1 MDTRRATGTRMRLLL
16 LAAIGALMLLPAT
29 PAAAQSEQDSSIN
42 QECNGDTSSS
52 DVSSSGSDSSRS
64 DDCNQA
70 DVIDQDAEGDESE
83 RVRQVQIFE
92 GDRHVHRHRHADRRD
107 RTVDTSFDEVDCQDF
122 SSQEDAQAELDRD
135 TSDRNRLD
143 ADNDGRACEEFF
155 AQAVETVP
163 SGGVETGGGGTLGAG
178 PTPAATAAKIA
189 GPLALLLVVGGLLG
203 LRRGRLS

>member
-1 MDTRRATGTRMRLLL
+1 MNTRGAVRTRMRLLL

-29 PAAAQSEQDSSIN
+29 PAAAQSEQDSDIR

-52 DVSSSGSDSSRS
+52 EVSSSGSDFSTS

-70 DVIDQDAEGDESE
+70 DVIDQDGEGDERHS
-83 RVRQVQIFE
+83 VRHVQVV
-92 GDRHVHRHRHADRRD
+92 DRHRHHHHRRHADRD
-107 RTVDTSFDEVDCQDF
+107 RTFDTSFDELDCRDF

-135 TSDRNRLD
+135 TSDPHRLD

-155 AQAVETVP
+155 VQAVETVP
-163 SGGVETGGGGTLGAG
+163 SGGVETGGGGTLGTG